1 MVTNISSYL
10 QDNQTI
16 QFYHDLLDPTLSLT
30 DMLNVTS
37 YSAMSFG
44 KMVLCYRTIFSYV
57 LPGMNIFI
65 NIEDKCFKQRK
76 RCGDHPLF

>member
-44 KMVLCYRTIFSYV
+44 KLITITSK
-57 LPGMNIFI
+57 LNSIF
-65 NIEDKCFKQRK
+65 
-76 RCGDHPLF
+76 